1 MANESRH
8 PCYDEMAH
16 HYFARMHV
24 AVAPKCNI
32 NCNYCNI
39 KYDCVSESRPGVV
52 SKVLTPQEAYAKVR
66 STLASLP
73 QLTVVG
79 IAGPGDPLANPRET
93 FETFGLLSEG
103 LPDLQ
108 LCLSTNGLKLPDYS
122 EDIVRHR
129 IAHVTVT
136 VNAVDPQIGAEVYRA
151 VFFRGKAYRGRDAAE
166 LLLHNQL
173 EGIRRI
179 AERGV
184 KVKVNSVLI
193 PGVNDSHLI
202 KVTEAVKAAGASSH
216 NIMPLILSPGSVYEK
231 EGRKEPASSLMLQVQ
246 ARSEAVIPVMRHCR
260 QCRADAVGLIGDD
273 LGVKTDNTPARE
285 YDPAAREELLIR
297 LDRTAAERKRR
308 ESNAGEQG
316 ERGSLRIAVAT
327 RGGGQVN
334 VHFGHAREF
343 LVYEVSGQEQK
354 LLGVRRIQAYC
365 NGKAECGE
373 ADKETILDETVALLQ
388 DCSIV
393 LCAAIGPGPS
403 ERLARA
409 GLTALARKGE
419 IGKLLEQCAK
429 YQRFFTSISCS
440 PSEVCPSAAQQ
451 RDGPGI

>member
-1 MANESRH
+1 MPNESRH

-52 SKVLTPQEAYAKVR
+52 SKVLTPQEAYVKVR
-66 STLASLP
+66 STLVSLP

-79 IAGPGDPLANPRET
+79 IAGPGDPLANPKET
-93 FETFGLLSEG
+93 FETFSLLSEG
-103 LPDLQ
+103 LPELQ
-108 LCLSTNGLKLPDYS
+108 LCLSTNGLKLPDYT
-122 EDIVRHR
+122 EDIVKHR
-129 IAHVTVT
+129 IGHVTVT

-151 VFFRGKAYRGRDAAE
+151 VFYRGKAYRGRDAAE
-166 LLLHNQL
+166 LLLQNQL

-179 AERGV
+179 TERGV

-202 KVTEAVKAAGASSH
+202 QVTEAVKAAGAFSH
-216 NIMPLILSPGSVYEK
+216 NIMPLILSPGSLYEK
-231 EGRKEPASSLMLQVQ
+231 EGRTVPAPSLTLQVQ
-246 ARSEAVIPVMRHCR
+246 AKSEAVMPVMRHCR
-260 QCRADAVGLIGDD
+260 QCRADAVGLIGNDIG
-273 LGVKTDNTPARE
+273 LRNETTPSLE
-285 YDPAAREELLIR
+285 YDPAAREEMLLR
-297 LDRTAAERKRR
+297 LDKTAAERKRR
-308 ESNAGEQG
+308 GTESGAEG

-327 RGGGQVN
+327 RGGGEVN

-343 LVYEVSGQEQK
+343 LIYDVSGREQK

-373 ADKETILDETVALLQ
+373 ADKEAILEETVAMLQ

-393 LCAAIGPGPS
+393 LCAAIGAGPA
-403 ERLARA
+403 ERLSRL

-429 YQRFFTSISCS
+429 YHRYFDSVSCS
-440 PSEVCPSAAQQ
+440 PPGACPAPAEQ
-451 RDGPGI
+451 R

>member
-1 MANESRH
+1 MMNESRH

-66 STLASLP
+66 STLAALP

-93 FETFGLLSEG
+93 FETFRLLSEG
-103 LPDLQ
+103 LPGLQ
-108 LCLSTNGLKLPDYS
+108 LCLSTNGLKLPDYTA
-122 EDIVRHR
+122 EIVRYGIR
-129 IAHVTVT
+129 HVTVT
-136 VNAVDPQIGAEVYRA
+136 VNAVDPHIGAEVYRA
-151 VFFRGKAYRGRDAAE
+151 VFFRGKARRGMDAAA

-173 EGIRRI
+173 EGIRQI

-202 KVTEAVKAAGASSH
+202 EVTKAVKEAGAFSH
-216 NIMPLILSPGSVYEK
+216 NIMPLIISPGSLYEK
-231 EGRKEPASSLMLQVQ
+231 QERTEPAGALTLQVQ
-246 ARSEAVIPVMRHCR
+246 ARSQAVMPVMRHCR
-260 QCRADAVGLIGDD
+260 QCRADAVGLLGDD
-273 LGVKTDNTPARE
+273 LGWKGEVLPDRE
-285 YDPAAREELLIR
+285 YDPAVREEVLLR
-297 LDRTAAERKRR
+297 LDRTVSERKQRIAAAGA
-308 ESNAGEQG
+308 AGE
-316 ERGSLRIAVAT
+316 RSSLRIAVAT

-343 LVYEVSGQEQK
+343 LVYEVSRQEQK

-373 ADKETILDETVALLQ
+373 ANKEDILEETVAMLQ
-388 DCSIV
+388 DCHIV
-393 LCAAIGPGPS
+393 LCAAIGPGPAG
-403 ERLARA
+403 RLARA

-429 YQRFFTSISCS
+429 YNRYFTSAACS
-440 PSEVCPSAAQQ
+440 PLGGCPSTVQQ
-451 RDGPGI
+451 R

>member
-1 MANESRH
+1 MTNTSRH

-52 SKVLTPQEAYAKVR
+52 SKVLSPHEAYNKVR
-66 STLASLP
+66 STLVSLP

-79 IAGPGDPLANPRET
+79 IAGPGDPLANPQET
-93 FETFGLLSEG
+93 FETFRLLSEG
-103 LPDLQ
+103 MPDLQ
-108 LCLSTNGLKLPDYS
+108 LCLSTNGLKLPDYTD
-122 EDIVRHR
+122 EIVRYG
-129 IAHVTVT
+129 IGHVTVT
-136 VNAVDPQIGAEVYRA
+136 VNAVDPHIGAEVYRA
-151 VFFRGKAYRGRDAAE
+151 VFFRGKAYRGLAAAE
-166 LLLHNQL
+166 LLLQNQL

-193 PGVNDSHLI
+193 PGVNDSHLLD
-202 KVTEAVKAAGASSH
+202 VTETVKDAGAFSH
-216 NIMPLILSPGSVYEK
+216 NIMPLILSPGSLYEAQ
-231 EGRKEPASSLMLQVQ
+231 GRTEPAPSLALQVQ
-246 ARSEAVIPVMRHCR
+246 ARSEAVMPVMRHCR
-260 QCRADAVGLIGDD
+260 QCRADAVGLLGDD
-273 LGVKTDNTPARE
+273 LGWKGEALPGRE
-285 YDPAAREELLIR
+285 YDPAVREEVLLQ
-297 LDRTAAERKRR
+297 LDQTVAERRQRENDKRA
-308 ESNAGEQG
+308 EG
-316 ERGSLRIAVAT
+316 ERDALRIAVTT

-365 NGKAECGE
+365 NGKADCGDASKE
-373 ADKETILDETVALLQ
+373 DILEETITLLQ
-388 DCSIV
+388 DCHIV
-393 LCAAIGPGPS
+393 LCAAIGPGPA

-429 YQRFFTSISCS
+429 YNRYFTSAACS
-440 PSEVCPSAAQQ
+440 PVGACPSPVQQ
-451 RDGPGI
+451 R

>member
-1 MANESRH
+1 MPNESRH

-52 SKVLTPQEAYAKVR
+52 SKVLTPQEAYDKVR
-66 STLASLP
+66 STLVSLP

-93 FETFGLLSEG
+93 FETFRLLSEG
-103 LPDLQ
+103 LPELQ
-108 LCLSTNGLKLPDYS
+108 LCLSTNGLKLPDYT
-122 EDIVRHR
+122 EEIVRYG
-129 IAHVTVT
+129 ISHVTVT
-136 VNAVDPQIGAEVYRA
+136 VNTVDPDIGAEVYRA
-151 VFFRGKAYRGRDAAE
+151 VSFRGKAYRGREAAE
-166 LLLHNQL
+166 LLLQNQL
-173 EGIRRI
+173 EGIRKI
-179 AERGV
+179 AEQGV

-193 PGVNDSHLI
+193 PGVNDGHLI
-202 KVTEAVKAAGASSH
+202 KVTEAVKEAGAFSH
-216 NIMPLILSPGSVYEK
+216 NIMPLIISPGSLYEK
-231 EGRKEPASSLMLQVQ
+231 EGRTEPATSLTLEVQ
-246 ARSEAVIPVMRHCR
+246 ARSEALMPVMRHCR
-260 QCRADAVGLIGDD
+260 QCRADAVGMIGNDIG
-273 LGVKTDNTPARE
+273 LQAEAAPARE
-285 YDPAAREELLIR
+285 YDPVAREEVLLR
-297 LDRTAAERKRR
+297 LDRTVSERKQRLTNSGA
-308 ESNAGEQG
+308 EG
-316 ERGSLRIAVAT
+316 ERGSMRIAVAT

-365 NGKAECGE
+365 NGKSDCGD
-373 ADKETILDETVALLQ
+373 ADKASILEETVSLLQ

-419 IGKLLEQCAK
+419 ISVLLEQCAK
-429 YQRFFTSISCS
+429 YQRYFASISCS
-440 PSEVCPSAAQQ
+440 PQGACPSPAQQ
-451 RDGPGI
+451 R

>member
-1 MANESRH
+1 
-8 PCYDEMAH
+8 MAH

-52 SKVLTPQEAYAKVR
+52 SKVLTPQEAYDKVR
-66 STLASLP
+66 STLVALP

-93 FETFGLLSEG
+93 FETFRLLSEG
-103 LPDLQ
+103 LPELQ
-108 LCLSTNGLKLPDYS
+108 LCLSTNGLKLPDYTD
-122 EDIVRHR
+122 EIVRYG
-129 IAHVTVT
+129 ISHVTVT
-136 VNAVDPQIGAEVYRA
+136 VNTVDPDIGAEVYRA
-151 VFFRGKAYRGRDAAE
+151 VSFRGKAYRGREAAE

-173 EGIRRI
+173 EGIRKI
-179 AERGV
+179 AEQGV

-202 KVTEAVKAAGASSH
+202 KVTDAVKAAGAFSH
-216 NIMPLILSPGSVYEK
+216 NIMPLIISPGSLYEK
-231 EGRKEPASSLMLQVQ
+231 EGRTAPAPSLTLEVQ
-246 ARSEAVIPVMRHCR
+246 ARSEAIMPVMRHCR
-260 QCRADAVGLIGDD
+260 QCRADAVGLIGNDIG
-273 LGVKTDNTPARE
+273 LRTEAAPARE
-285 YDPAAREELLIR
+285 YDPAAREEVLQQ
-297 LDRTAAERKRR
+297 LDRTVSERKQRAADA
-308 ESNAGEQG
+308 EEG
-316 ERGSLRIAVAT
+316 RGSMRIAVAT

-343 LVYEVSGQEQK
+343 LVYEVSGREQK

-365 NGKAECGE
+365 NGKSDCGD
-373 ADKETILDETVALLQ
+373 ADKESILEETVALLQ

-393 LCAAIGPGPS
+393 LCAAIGPGPA

-419 IGKLLEQCAK
+419 ISVQLEQCAK
-429 YQRFFTSISCS
+429 YHRYFSSAACS
-440 PSEVCPSAAQQ
+440 PQGACPSTVQ
-451 RDGPGI
+451 